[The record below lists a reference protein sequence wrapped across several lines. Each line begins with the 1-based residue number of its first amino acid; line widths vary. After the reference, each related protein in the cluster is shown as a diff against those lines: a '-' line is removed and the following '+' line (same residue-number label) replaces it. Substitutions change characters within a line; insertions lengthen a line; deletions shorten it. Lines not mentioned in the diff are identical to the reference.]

1 MCPFTFCSFWLP
13 NWYLQTLILTIF
25 QLYRCGQF
33 DRWSKQKYQ
42 EKNIESTRNTDLL
55 QAIDNHRPTPSH
67 YWQTLAYND
76 IKDTSPWMGIEL
88 TTLSV
93 IGTDCI
99 GRYVHVPYDHRH
111 KSPRYVKICCVCLL
125 LRVFNAKYEKRFF
138 FVRNCFYVWVW
149 VSVRV
154 MVFNATFNNISAIS
168 WWLVLLV
175 ADTGVPGENH
185 QTVASHWQTVSH
197 NVVSSTPLL
206 SRIQTH
212 NVSDDR
218 YWMHR

>member
-1 MCPFTFCSFWLP
+1 MMYQRLCNKSNTTGTRYNAGTTYPSGAPEVTPIYSGYRVARSLIICVVFCRTLFVLFSFGHCVVCPFTFCSFWLP

-111 KSPRYVKICCVCLL
+111 KSPRYVKFCCVCL
-125 LRVFNAKYEKRFF
+125 FA
-138 FVRNCFYVWVW
+138 
-149 VSVRV
+149 
-154 MVFNATFNNISAIS
+154 
-168 WWLVLLV
+168 
-175 ADTGVPGENH
+175 
-185 QTVASHWQTVSH
+185 
-197 NVVSSTPLL
+197 
-206 SRIQTH
+206 
-212 NVSDDR
+212 
-218 YWMHR
+218 